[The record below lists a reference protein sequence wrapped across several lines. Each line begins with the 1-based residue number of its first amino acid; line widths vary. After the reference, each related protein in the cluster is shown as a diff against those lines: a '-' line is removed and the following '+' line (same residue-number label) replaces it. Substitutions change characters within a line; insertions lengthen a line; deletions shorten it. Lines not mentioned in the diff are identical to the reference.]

1 MSLKQRRAGVFVA
14 GSGVVALG
22 VLFTFCAAAGAGVS
36 DGNGDARGGVPGEV
50 ISRVGQKVRKSPAL
64 SAPVVGSYGPGAHV
78 LIACQAAGGRV
89 EGDSLWYRLADG
101 QGWLSA
107 HYVQVSGFVPLCR
120 GGGSGGSGKPAG
132 AKGQKGDAGRG
143 GPSGPAAGAGASD
156 PKEAPGAGP
165 AGEASPPADAG
176 GEDGPGS
183 TGPARPAVPV
193 KPAAPAKPPA
203 APAKPAKPGKP
214 GKPKRPAKPAKPAKP
229 TGATKPTKPVR
240 PTGSTGLPDVP
251 GAPGRMQTV
260 AQDYTIPPMSLRQ
273 LLRSPTCPD
282 GTRIAGGGYFQ
293 PGGRIG
299 GVETVDAYPSVT
311 GNVYLV
317 GVNNTS
323 PAAVTLR
330 VFAVCQP
337 MA

>member
-89 EGDSLWYRLADG
+89 EGDGLWYRLADG

-107 HYVQVSGFVPLCR
+107 RYVQVSGFVPVCK
-120 GGGSGGSGKPAG
+120 GGGSGSSGKPAG
-132 AKGQKGDAGRG
+132 AKGQKGDAAAQ
-143 GPSGPAAGAGASD
+143 GPKGAPGTAGPVGEVSPPVGAG
-156 PKEAPGAGP
+156 GM
-165 AGEASPPADAG
+165 
-176 GEDGPGS
+176 DGPGS

-193 KPAAPAKPPA
+193 KPAAPAKPA
-203 APAKPAKPGKP
+203 GPAKPGKP
-214 GKPKRPAKPAKPAKP
+214 GKPGKPAGPAKPGKPAKP

-251 GAPGRMQTV
+251 GASGRMQTV
-260 AQDYTIPPMSLRQ
+260 AQDYTVPPMSLRQ

-323 PAAVTLR
+323 PAAVNLR

-337 MA
+337 VA

>member
-1 MSLKQRRAGVFVA
+1 MA
-14 GSGVVALG
+14 GSSVVALG
-22 VLFTFCAAAGAGVS
+22 VLFTFCASAGAGVS

-50 ISRVGQKVRKSPAL
+50 ISRMGQKVRKSPAL

-89 EGDSLWYRLADG
+89 EGDGLWYRLADG

-107 HYVQVSGFVPLCR
+107 HYVHVSGLVPVCR
-120 GGGSGGSGKPAG
+120 GGGSGSSGKPAG
-132 AKGQKGDAGRG
+132 A
-143 GPSGPAAGAGASD
+143 AGAPD
-156 PKEAPGAGP
+156 PKGAPGAAGP
-165 AGEASPPADAG
+165 TGAASPPAAAG
-176 GEDGPGS
+176 GKDVPGS
-183 TGPARPAVPV
+183 TGAVGPAVPV
-193 KPAAPAKPPA
+193 KPAAPAKPA
-203 APAKPAKPGKP
+203 GAAKPK
-214 GKPKRPAKPAKPAKP
+214 KPKKPARPAKPAKP
-229 TGATKPTKPVR
+229 TGAIKPTGPVG
-240 PTGSTGLPDVP
+240 PAGSTGLPGVP
-251 GAPGRMQTV
+251 GASGRMQVV
-260 AQDYTIPPMSLRQ
+260 AQDYTVPPMSLRQ

-323 PAAVTLR
+323 PAAVDLR

-337 MA
+337 VA